1 MTCINNIQSSNLLA
15 TMHLNNDIITL
26 RSALAA
32 RRVNDD
38 KNMIKFVQCYINHH
52 GFNDYQLLRT
62 SRIE

>member
-1 MTCINNIQSSNLLA
+1 MQKQYAKSNSLA
-15 TMHLNNDIITL
+15 RVDLNYEIITL

-38 KNMIKFVQCYINHH
+38 KNIIRFVQCYINHH